1 MIHTFKM
8 GFPGGSAS
16 KESTCNAGDTSLI
29 PGSGRSPG
37 EGKWQPTPVFLPG
50 NSHGQKHLVGYSV
63 WDCKRVGQDLVA
75 KQKLLRYENKQEG
88 AFPTCSTAYRQ
99 IVESNSSLVCV
110 AQANRVQ
117 HLLNNGVNKWTLY
130 LSLVPFQAALS
141 AMKGQHRS
149 ALTQGVGQDPSPP
162 VSCLRTFKSSL
173 IFSDTCEPGLIL
185 MLCWSKIG

>member
-16 KESTCNAGDTSLI
+16 KESTYNAGDTSLI

-50 NSHGQKHLVGYSV
+50 ESHGQKHLVGYSV

-117 HLLNNGVNKWTLY
+117 HLLNNGVNK
-130 LSLVPFQAALS
+130 
-141 AMKGQHRS
+141 
-149 ALTQGVGQDPSPP
+149 
-162 VSCLRTFKSSL
+162 
-173 IFSDTCEPGLIL
+173 
-185 MLCWSKIG
+185 